1 MRVAALLV
9 AASLLIAAPAQQA
22 LAHGGGLDRHGCH
35 HETATGGYHCHR
47 GEEDD
52 DPDWET
58 AGAVLGGLVAVGLL
72 IYWLKPGAQAGF
84 VADDSSAPESFQIK
98 LYRSN
103 VEEMDGFDYLGL
115 SYKVR
120 F

>member
-1 MRVAALLV
+1 M
-9 AASLLIAAPAQQA
+9 
-22 LAHGGGLDRHGCH
+22 
-35 HETATGGYHCHR
+35 
-47 GEEDD
+47 
-52 DPDWET
+52 
-58 AGAVLGGLVAVGLL
+58 AVGLL